1 MRRSGES
8 KSGHRGLRPGPR
20 DVVRTIYIHGTLL
33 LALFGFMAIAGPV
46 LLAAGLTFDRRRRL
60 ARRWVRAVFPRMIEH
75 YCRVS
80 GNPLERRLGG
90 IDFAALGPCILVA
103 NHCSCMDVLLL
114 MMLPLP
120 AGAGRVWAKD
130 WPFKVPLLGA
140 LMRLSGHLFVN
151 DFNILPDARDC
162 LADGSSLLV
171 FPESSRTR
179 TGRVGRFREGAFLLA
194 ARTGRPIVPVAIRG
208 TFACMPPGQGW
219 VFHPRLSIEVLGV
232 LRGGA
237 NDPKAHAKLRRQ
249 AHALIADALETPA
262 QAATPPPAHA
272 AA

>member
-1 MRRSGES
+1 MHSSRHSSGS
-8 KSGHRGLRPGPR
+8 RVRPRPRPR
-20 DVVRTIYIHGTLL
+20 DILRTLYIHSTLL
-33 LALFGFMAIAGPV
+33 LALFFFMLFLGPV
-46 LLAAGLTFDRRRRL
+46 LLLAGLTVDRRRTL
-60 ARRWVRAVFPRMIEH
+60 ARRCVRAVFPRMIRH
-75 YCRVS
+75 YCRLA
-80 GNPLERRLGG
+80 GNPLERRLGNV
-90 IDFAALGPCILVA
+90 DFAALGPCIIVA
-103 NHCSCMDVLLL
+103 NHSSCMDVLLL

-120 AGAGRVWAKD
+120 AGTGRVWAKD